1 MKKSYQV
8 KVEGFEG
15 PLDLLL
21 HLINRYEIDIYNIP
35 VSQITDQYMH
45 YIHTMQDLELDLAS
59 EYLVMAA
66 TLLAIKSQM
75 LLPNQ
80 HMEEDMEDGEFEED
94 PREDLMRRLIEYRK
108 YKQAAE
114 ELKGKELDAN
124 RIYTRPPMNAEDW
137 EDVKKEVRP
146 GEASI
151 YDMIQAMGKLMN
163 RAKTE
168 KPQEAKVRRDEIPIQ
183 MRMEEILG
191 KIDVQTGGTPFN
203 QLFEKKTRPHIVVT
217 FMALLE
223 LMKSNDIVC
232 VQQQHFDEL
241 IVFKMEDAPWK

>member
-1 MKKSYQV
+1 MRRSYQV

-21 HLINRYEIDIYNIP
+21 HLINRYEIDIHDIP
-35 VSQITDQYMH
+35 VSQITNQYMH
-45 YIHTMQDLELDLAS
+45 YIQTMKELELDLAS

-75 LLPNQ
+75 LLPNPTVDDADD
-80 HMEEDMEDGEFEED
+80 EELVED

-114 ELKGKELDAN
+114 DLKQKELDAN
-124 RIYTRPPMNAEDW
+124 RIYTRPPMSKDEFEGEAPEI
-137 EDVKKEVRP
+137 RP

-151 YDMIQAMGKLMN
+151 YDMIQAMGQLLH
-163 RAKTE
+163 RSKTQTKE
-168 KPQEAKVRRDEIPIQ
+168 ETKIKRDEIPIQ
-183 MRMEEILG
+183 MRMDEILSQVDLQ
-191 KIDVQTGGTPFN
+191 KDGTPFSH
-203 QLFEKKTRPHIVVT
+203 LFEKKTRPHIVVT

-223 LMKSNDIVC
+223 LMKSNDVIC
-232 VQQQHFDEL
+232 IQQQHFEEL
-241 IVFKMEDAPWK
+241 IVYKMEDAPWS